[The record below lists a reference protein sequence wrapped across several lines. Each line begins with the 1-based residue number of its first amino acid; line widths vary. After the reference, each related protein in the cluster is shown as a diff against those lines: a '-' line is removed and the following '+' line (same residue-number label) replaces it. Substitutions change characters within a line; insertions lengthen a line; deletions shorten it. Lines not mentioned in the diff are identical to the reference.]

1 MKKLR
6 LDALLFVLLLSLL
19 GIANFLNFD
28 KPAVSELENR
38 ALKKKPEF
46 SLSAFLSGSYLKE
59 YEEYYNDTF
68 IFRDNLVR
76 VSKDLNQLM
85 AFMGPDIS
93 IVTAY
98 EELPTA
104 QENNES
110 MDQEPKATTVLPG
123 DKDTPQVPVTGE
135 DTQVSTGA
143 KQPEK
148 SREKIEEEPPK
159 DFGDGQNV
167 GYWMVVDGK
176 AVQLFK
182 FNKESFEYY
191 AQVLN
196 QYSEKLGSDVK
207 IYSMIP
213 PTTGEFLKLKKYKGI
228 TDSQNDA
235 LDFLESKLDHR
246 ISSVNVYDVLNK
258 HSDEYIYFRTDHH
271 WTALGAYYAYVTFME
286 DKGEVPIALDQYET
300 LDLGEFLGSSYTKTL
315 DKSLEKNPDNVT
327 AYKPFT
333 LYEYLMVLE
342 GKEKKTDIIDMK
354 YAGDINKKY
363 NAFLSGG
370 GAIWSVVKTDV
381 KNGRKLMVVKD
392 SFGNALVPFLLPHY
406 EEIYVVD
413 SRFYSI
419 SYTGKNIVQFVEDNG
434 INEVLFTIYMED
446 VNWHK
451 FMNGVE
457 KLLGS
462 D

>member
-6 LDALLFVLLLSLL
+6 LDAILFIVILSLL
-19 GIANFLNFD
+19 GIANFMNFD
-28 KPAVSELENR
+28 KPVVSVLENR

-46 SLSAFLSGSYLKE
+46 SFTGLFSGSFFKDYD
-59 YEEYYNDTF
+59 EYYSDTF
-68 IFRDNLVR
+68 ILRDNLVR
-76 VSKDLNQLM
+76 VSKDLNDLM

-98 EELPTA
+98 DDLPVP
-104 QENNES
+104 QESNKPV
-110 MDQEPKATTVLPG
+110 EPKSTAGTPSDPQNPSETEQNAKPG
-123 DKDTPQVPVTGE
+123 GE
-135 DTQVSTGA
+135 TQ
-143 KQPEK
+143 
-148 SREKIEEEPPK
+148 EESPK
-159 DFGDGQNV
+159 DYGDGKNM
-167 GYWMVVDGK
+167 GYWMVVDGQ

-182 FNKESFEYY
+182 FNKESCEYY

-196 QYSEKLGSDVK
+196 KYSEKLGSGVK

-213 PTTGEFLKLKKYKGI
+213 PTASEFLKLKKYKGI

-235 LDFLESKLDHR
+235 LGFLESKLNNN
-246 ISSVNVYDVLNK
+246 ISSVNVYDVLSK
-258 HSDEYIYFRTDHH
+258 HKDEYIYFKTDHH
-271 WTALGAYYAYVTFME
+271 WTGLGAYYAYASFME
-286 DKGEVPIALDQYET
+286 QKGEIPISLDQYET
-300 LDLGEFLGSSYTKTL
+300 IDLGDFLGSSYTKTL
-315 DKSLEKNPDNVT
+315 DKSLEKNPDKVT

-333 LYEYLMVLE
+333 PYEYLMVHE

-419 SYTGKNIVQFVEDNG
+419 SFTGKNIVQFVEDNG

>member
-6 LDALLFVLLLSLL
+6 LDAILFVVLLSLL
-19 GIANFLNFD
+19 GIANFMNFD
-28 KPAVSELENR
+28 KPIVSELENR

-46 SLSAFLSGSYLKE
+46 SFTGLFSGSFFKD
-59 YEEYYNDTF
+59 YEEYYSDTF
-68 IFRDNLVR
+68 ILRDNLVR
-76 VSKDLNQLM
+76 VSKDLNHLM

-98 EELPTA
+98 DDLQTPQESNEPT
-104 QENNES
+104 
-110 MDQEPKATTVLPG
+110 DKEPKPATETPVDGTQAPSETDHNVKPG
-123 DKDTPQVPVTGE
+123 KE
-135 DTQVSTGA
+135 N
-143 KQPEK
+143 K
-148 SREKIEEEPPK
+148 EESPK
-159 DFGDGQNV
+159 DFGDGKNM
-167 GYWMVVDGK
+167 GYWMVVDGQ

-182 FNKESFEYY
+182 FNKESCEYY
-191 AQVLN
+191 SQVLN
-196 QYSEKLGSDVK
+196 KYNEKLGSDVK

-213 PTTGEFLKLKKYKGI
+213 PTASEFLKLKKYKGI

-235 LDFLESKLDHR
+235 LGFLESKLNSS
-246 ISSVNVYDVLNK
+246 ISSVNVYDALSK
-258 HSDEYIYFRTDHH
+258 HSEEYTYFRTDHH
-271 WTALGAYYAYVTFME
+271 WTALGAYYAYASFME
-286 DKGEVPIALDQYET
+286 DKGEVPIALDQYEAI
-300 LDLGEFLGSSYTKTL
+300 DLGDFLGSSYTKTL
-315 DKSLEKNPDNVT
+315 DKSLEKNPDKVI
-327 AYKPFT
+327 AYKPLT
-333 LYEYLMVLE
+333 AYEYLMFLE
-342 GKEKKTDIIDMK
+342 GKEKKSDLIDMK
-354 YAGDINKKY
+354 YAGEINKKY

-381 KNGRKLMVVKD
+381 KNGKKLMVVKD

-419 SYTGKNIVQFVEDNG
+419 SFTGKNIVEFVKDNG

-457 KLLGS
+457 NLLGS